1 MYNELTVVPRKK
13 TASNPGSQP
22 PPAPAGKSRA
32 AKIRAVAR
40 GENTAS
46 SAKSEQE
53 VLFLKRYLE
62 FGLRTYEHVATIAL
76 LAAIEPFNLRHRD
89 HRATKFKLWVI
100 DW

>member
-53 VLFLKRYLE
+53 VLFKIFRVR
-62 FGLRTYEHVATIAL
+62 FTHV
-76 LAAIEPFNLRHRD
+76 
-89 HRATKFKLWVI
+89 RARCNHSPSGSN
-100 DW
+100 